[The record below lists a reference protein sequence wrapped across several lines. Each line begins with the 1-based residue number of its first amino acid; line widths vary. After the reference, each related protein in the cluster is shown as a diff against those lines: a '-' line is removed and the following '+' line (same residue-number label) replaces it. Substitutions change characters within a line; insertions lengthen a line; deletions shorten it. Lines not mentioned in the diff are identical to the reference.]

1 MKDKKE
7 KKEEKKD
14 MENLENYL
22 EKLNFAQ
29 AAYYSLLKVILNDY
43 SEIDGKNF
51 ESKIKSHMKSKNIQG
66 LEERIFELLL
76 YLNPTKENFKSELN
90 MKYIVNV
97 LKYFMKIK
105 GNKNVVTKFENKEES
120 KNNDNEILNDQDQ
133 DLEKK
138 IAANDLIIDSKEIKA
153 EDLFKIC
160 SDIFRENNLY
170 KILFENEADIS
181 NKGEYIE
188 MLLLFLPNK
197 ETQQIIKFI
206 KNKLNFDNKDKILD
220 LFQNLFRA
228 INLKNKNG
236 FLFIKKTLLKF
247 IEDKMNF
254 INTYKDIEKEFII
267 ENKSLRCKHCFKL
280 PTFQVNSESKKSIN
294 TKYKCEHIQLD
305 ENDNLKQIMDYNF
318 KCDECKQLILKCY
331 KNHICSNC
339 KNIICTFCHDK
350 HFEKCGTL
358 FFIEIEDIDIKCVK
372 HNEKYEYYCDLC
384 DFNLCKYCI
393 KEHCHKIKDEKKI
406 NLNDE
411 TIKEFINI
419 IKGNEKNND
428 IIISAIQNI
437 IEENNYKNNF
447 QFIHFM
453 KKILGINT
461 NDNCKLFDE
470 LFADEFI
477 KYYKYMI
484 NQINEGNYYYL
495 NVLNDF
501 INYYEGKKI
510 NEKYTN
516 FLASKSIKYSKDQSM
531 TMKKNNMK
539 FSLLM
544 KYFNI
549 LYDIG
554 VQKQILNNKEEIKKG
569 LIYIEEN
576 KILIKLISN
585 SESIYQKELL
595 KLIDRSI
602 AENIIV
608 FLIEKYPNYF
618 KKLDLNLNMYTD
630 LEKYYKNN
638 KEQFE
643 KIKAN
648 NEEAIKKFIQNTN
661 PNNNTEEEKSNYKI
675 EFDKPI
681 KFKKQEVSVN
691 QLNQVLEFLFYIK
704 EKGNFTAHPTNKTE
718 VQINPNKHKNEMLEN
733 IFDLKSVRD
742 NIEKLIKT
750 EFMKKYFIT
759 PIKPSVIFDCLFNS
773 NFKPLIK
780 INKNNEANEEINK
793 LLNDSIPNEND
804 NLPGIKNIFKNYSE
818 KINQLKQINKELQ
831 ENKNI
836 KKVNPELLNTDG
848 TKTKEFYDKLDALLK
863 SNEKIIS
870 FLDKLNNYE
879 YETSITGESYAFFS
893 KCLDHVMEKILP
905 EINKKIEKYEKE
917 KNEFENSNKEKE
929 KVILFLKNL
938 NKKFISLFEFKEE
951 IIDVN
956 KINEYMNK
964 DKNNEEKIQVDL
976 EDIKNNLGILV
987 NKNIDWT
994 ACSECKHST
1003 LLFLKQNNY

>member
-7 KKEEKKD
+7 KKEDKKD
-14 MENLENYL
+14 MEDLENYL
-22 EKLNFAQ
+22 AKFNFAQ
-29 AAYYSLLKVILNDY
+29 TAYYSSLKVIFNDY

-51 ESKIKSHMKSKNIQG
+51 ESKIKSYMKSKNIQG
-66 LEERIFELLL
+66 LEERIFELIL

-105 GNKNVVTKFENKEES
+105 GGKNVVTKFENKEES
-120 KNNDNEILNDQDQ
+120 KNSDNEILNDQEQDQ
-133 DLEKK
+133 DKE
-138 IAANDLIIDSKEIKA
+138 IALNDLIIDLKAIKA

-160 SDIFRENNLY
+160 SDIFKEDILY

-181 NKGEYIE
+181 NKEEYIE

-206 KNKLNFDNKDKILD
+206 KNKLNFDNKDNAMN
-220 LFQNLFRA
+220 LFQKLFRS
-228 INLKNKNG
+228 INLKSKHG
-236 FLFIKKTLLKF
+236 FLFLKKVLLKF

-254 INTYKDIEKEFII
+254 INTYKDIENEFLI
-267 ENKSLRCKHCFKL
+267 ENKFLRCKYCFKL
-280 PTFQVNSESKKSIN
+280 PTFQVNSESEKLIDA
-294 TKYKCEHIQLD
+294 KYKCAHIQLD
-305 ENDNLKQIMDYNF
+305 EGDNLDQIMHYNF

-331 KNHICSNC
+331 KNYICSNC
-339 KNIICTFCHDK
+339 KNIICTFCQNN

-358 FFIEIEDIDIKCVK
+358 FFIEIEDIDIKCIE
-372 HNEKYEYYCDLC
+372 HNEKYEYYCDFC

-393 KEHCHKIKDEKKI
+393 KEHYHKVTDEKNM

-411 TIKEFINI
+411 IIKEFIKFINI
-419 IKGNEKNND
+419 IKVNGKNNG
-428 IIISAIQNI
+428 IIISAILNI
-437 IEENNYKNNF
+437 IEEKYYKNNF
-447 QFIHFM
+447 QFIYFM

-461 NDNCKLFDE
+461 KTDDNCKLFDE
-470 LFADEFI
+470 LFGDEFN

-516 FLASKSIKYSKDQSM
+516 FLLSKSIKCSKEQLI
-531 TMKKNNMK
+531 TMKKNNMN

-576 KILIKLISN
+576 KILMKLISN
-585 SESIYQKELL
+585 SEIIYQKELL

-618 KKLDLNLNMYTD
+618 KRLTLNLNIYAD

-638 KEQFE
+638 KEKFE

-648 NEEAIKKFIQNTN
+648 NEETIKKFIQTN
-661 PNNNTEEEKSNYKI
+661 PNNNIEEEKSNYKI
-675 EFDKPI
+675 EFVKPI

-691 QLNQVLEFLFYIK
+691 QLNQVLKFLFYIK
-704 EKGNFTAHPTNKTE
+704 EKGNFTAYPINQKE
-718 VQINPNKHKNEMLEN
+718 VKVNPNKHKDEILEN
-733 IFDLKSVRD
+733 IFDLKTVKE
-742 NIEKLIKT
+742 NIEI
-750 EFMKKYFIT
+750 
-759 PIKPSVIFDCLFNS
+759 
-773 NFKPLIK
+773 
-780 INKNNEANEEINK
+780 
-793 LLNDSIPNEND
+793 LL
-804 NLPGIKNIFKNYSE
+804 
-818 KINQLKQINKELQ
+818 
-831 ENKNI
+831 
-836 KKVNPELLNTDG
+836 
-848 TKTKEFYDKLDALLK
+848 
-863 SNEKIIS
+863 
-870 FLDKLNNYE
+870 
-879 YETSITGESYAFFS
+879 
-893 KCLDHVMEKILP
+893 
-905 EINKKIEKYEKE
+905 
-917 KNEFENSNKEKE
+917 KNEF
-929 KVILFLKNL
+929 
-938 NKKFISLFEFKEE
+938 
-951 IIDVN
+951 VN
-956 KINEYMNK
+956 
-964 DKNNEEKIQVDL
+964 
-976 EDIKNNLGILV
+976 
-987 NKNIDWT
+987 
-994 ACSECKHST
+994 
-1003 LLFLKQNNY
+1003 